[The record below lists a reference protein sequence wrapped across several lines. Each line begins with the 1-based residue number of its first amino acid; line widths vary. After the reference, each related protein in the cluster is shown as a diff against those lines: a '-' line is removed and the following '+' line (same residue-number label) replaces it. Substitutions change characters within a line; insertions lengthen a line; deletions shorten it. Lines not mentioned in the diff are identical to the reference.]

1 LKSEPV
7 TPAAIGSAGG
17 PRVQGLTLPERR
29 TFFNDTATTEN
40 TDAQSIEDLLKEDPD
55 DSGLVKELRKQ
66 LRETKRTASSLET
79 EVVGFRESRKQARIS
94 AVEAAVNGRD
104 YPQAV
109 VDALMDKVQ
118 EADETEFSTI
128 LSELTVVADEETPPT
143 GDAPQ
148 VPSTPSP
155 AELGQQIAAAA
166 GAQGADSLK
175 DKLLAAQSQEEVKQA
190 ALEGGL
196 GNI

>member
-1 LKSEPV
+1 
-7 TPAAIGSAGG
+7 
-17 PRVQGLTLPERR
+17 
-29 TFFNDTATTEN
+29 
-40 TDAQSIEDLLKEDPD
+40 
-55 DSGLVKELRKQ
+55 
-66 LRETKRTASSLET
+66 
-79 EVVGFRESRKQARIS
+79 
-94 AVEAAVNGRD
+94 
-104 YPQAV
+104 
-109 VDALMDKVQ
+109 
-118 EADETEFSTI
+118 
-128 LSELTVVADEETPPT
+128 
-143 GDAPQ
+143 